1 MGTHIAGFPNRY
13 EVISKVNTLDKSHG
27 IRPSFKVG
35 KTGCIASANIQKNAI
50 KNSKLSTKEPS
61 SVCYNRNVRQG
72 YWMKTTV
79 RKLDGLPIEEPV
91 LDDEGLRRQKELSEL
106 AVREYEESG
115 KLTGKTLNEK
125 VTEYETD
132 IAGHLIKE

>member
-1 MGTHIAGFPNRY
+1 
-13 EVISKVNTLDKSHG
+13 
-27 IRPSFKVG
+27 
-35 KTGCIASANIQKNAI
+35 
-50 KNSKLSTKEPS
+50 
-61 SVCYNRNVRQG
+61 
-72 YWMKTTV
+72 MKTTV